1 MDGTACWNRLR
12 LVVCLIKCF
21 VIIFRFY
28 FIHSFN
34 LPVSQFVFP
43 CQFQGFVLV
52 DVVVFGVV
60 VVVSWKTLG
69 HLHILFCFCFVTF
82 NT

>member
-1 MDGTACWNRLR
+1 MLEQASVGSLSDQVFCYHFSL
-12 LVVCLIKCF
+12 LF
-21 VIIFRFY
+21 
-28 FIHSFN
+28 HSF
-34 LPVSQFVFP
+34 LQSASQSVRLSLSVS
-43 CQFQGFVLV
+43 GFVLV